1 MAAQGATVTTGD
13 GGFLDRFPW
22 WAQLIV
28 LILLVLLIIGSVDYF
43 MFRPKRLEAA
53 KLDQQAQELRRQNQE
68 AETIRQNIE
77 AYQSTLD
84 GLNARLDAMKV
95 KLPEQREISNVFDS
109 TKQMMASSGL
119 KLVQFQTSAKDKE
132 VPQKYYTEA
141 MSTVRVA
148 GSYREIQTLFEKL
161 STFDRVV
168 NVTDITITKSTAPD
182 QVQGD
187 TALGSF
193 TLTAFYISEANR
205 LALENKD
212 LPPAVDPKTGKPIP
226 AVDPKTGKPIPQPAG
241 GATPAAPK

>member
-28 LILLVLLIIGSVDYF
+28 LIVLVLLIVGSVDF
-43 MFRPKRLEAA
+43 FLFRPKRQEAA
-53 KLDQQAQELRRQNQE
+53 KLEQQANELRRQNQE

-84 GLNARLDAMKV
+84 GLNARLDQMKV
-95 KLPEQREISNVFDS
+95 KLPEQREITNVFES
-109 TKQMMASSGL
+109 TKQMMTSSGL

-141 MSTVRVA
+141 SSTVKVA

-161 STFDRVV
+161 SAFDRVV
-168 NVTDITITKSTAPD
+168 NVTDITITKSTAQD
-182 QVQGD
+182 QAQGD
-187 TALGSF
+187 SALGSF

-205 LALENKD
+205 QALENKD
-212 LPPAVDPKTGKPIP
+212 TAPAVDPKTGKPVAP
-226 AVDPKTGKPIPQPAG
+226 PPG
-241 GATPAAPK
+241 GAAPGAPPPAAPPK

>member
-28 LILLVLLIIGSVDYF
+28 LIVLVLLIVGSVDF
-43 MFRPKRLEAA
+43 FLFRPKRQEAA
-53 KLDQQAQELRRQNQE
+53 KLEQQANELRRQNQE

-84 GLNARLDAMKV
+84 GLNARLDQMKV
-95 KLPEQREISNVFDS
+95 KLPEQREITNVFES
-109 TKQMMASSGL
+109 TKQMMTSSGL
-119 KLVQFQTSAKDKE
+119 KLVQFQTSAKDQE

-141 MSTVRVA
+141 SSTVKVA
-148 GSYREIQTLFEKL
+148 GSYREVQTLFEKL
-161 STFDRVV
+161 SAFDRVV
-168 NVTDITITKSTAPD
+168 NVTDITITKATAQD

-205 LALENKD
+205 QALENKD
-212 LPPAVDPKTGKPIP
+212 AAPAVDPKTGKPVAP
-226 AVDPKTGKPIPQPAG
+226 PPG
-241 GATPAAPK
+241 GAAPGAPPPAAAPK

>member
-28 LILLVLLIIGSVDYF
+28 LVVLVLLIVGSVDF
-43 MFRPKRLEAA
+43 FLFRPKRLEAG
-53 KLDQQAQELRRQNQE
+53 KLEQQAQELRRQNQE

-84 GLNARLDAMKV
+84 GLNARLDQMKV

-109 TKQMMASSGL
+109 TKGMMTSSGL

-141 MSTVRVA
+141 SSTVKVA

-161 STFDRVV
+161 SAFDRVV
-168 NVTDITITKSTAPD
+168 NVTDITITKATATD

-205 LALENKD
+205 QALENKD
-212 LPPAVDPKTGKPIP
+212 LPPPVDPKTGKPIP
-226 AVDPKTGKPIPQPAG
+226 PPPG
-241 GATPAAPK
+241 GATPPAPAAAPK

>member
-22 WAQLIV
+22 WAQLVVLIV
-28 LILLVLLIIGSVDYF
+28 LILVIILAVDWF
-43 MFRPKRLEAA
+43 LFRPKRLEAA

-77 AYQSTLD
+77 AYQATLD
-84 GLNARLDAMKV
+84 GLNARLDQMKV
-95 KLPEQREISNVFDS
+95 KLPEQREISNVFES
-109 TKQMMASSGL
+109 TKQLMSASGL
-119 KLVQFQTSAKDKE
+119 KLVQFQTSAKDTE

-141 MSTVRVA
+141 MSTVKVA

-161 STFDRVV
+161 SAFDRVV
-168 NVTDITITKSTAPD
+168 NVTDITITKAAATD

-187 TALGSF
+187 TAIGAF

-205 LALENKD
+205 QALETKD
-212 LPPAVDPKTGKPIP
+212 LPPPVDPKTGKPVAP
-226 AVDPKTGKPIPQPAG
+226 PPG
-241 GATPAAPK
+241 GAPPAAPAPAPK